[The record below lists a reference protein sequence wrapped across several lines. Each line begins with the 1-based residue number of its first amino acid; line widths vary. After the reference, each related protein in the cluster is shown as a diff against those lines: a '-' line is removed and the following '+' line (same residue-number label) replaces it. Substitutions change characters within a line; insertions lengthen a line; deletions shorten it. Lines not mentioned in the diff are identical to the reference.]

1 MLDVGCFGAL
11 QALRRELER
20 PRNYQGNRKAN
31 DDHQHNK
38 SDEPVRNFKKREN
51 LGRNLDEQ
59 PCHNP
64 IGDRNF
70 VNIAPLQFSEEIP
83 EIHFKFSRRLSQ
95 SERGGYGAV
104 AFGERSAM
112 LELQMPFQLES
123 NYKPRGD

>member
-1 MLDVGCFGAL
+1 MLGVGRFGAL
-11 QALRRELER
+11 QAFWRELER

-38 SDEPVRNFKKREN
+38 SDDPVRNFKKREN

-64 IGDRNF
+64 IGDRYF
-70 VNIAPLQFSEEIP
+70 VNIAPLQFSEEIS

-95 SERGGYGAV
+95 SERGGYGGCRFRGKIDNARVINAV
-104 AFGERSAM
+104 SARI
-112 LELQMPFQLES
+112 EL
-123 NYKPRGD
+123 